1 MFFAVPGTDIYV
13 KSREMEILCSFEGS
27 CGGTASVVDVDGEDN
42 KLEGI
47 RSLGEPVGG
56 GERVPRGGP
65 ESNEC

>member
-1 MFFAVPGTDIYV
+1 
-13 KSREMEILCSFEGS
+13 MEILCSSEGS